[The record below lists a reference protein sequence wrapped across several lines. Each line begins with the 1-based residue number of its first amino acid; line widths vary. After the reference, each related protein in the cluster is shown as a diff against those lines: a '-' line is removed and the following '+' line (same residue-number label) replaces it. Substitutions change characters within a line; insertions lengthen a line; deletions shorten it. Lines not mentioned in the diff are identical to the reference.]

1 MPVLEIEKIYQ
12 EKAEIGEYLRASVVL
27 EKWRVTE
34 LFLWDYDIAKILK
47 QDVIRSN
54 KLEAVRK
61 ACGLL
66 GDLTQAEWNEFTA
79 AIRRRPLFGK
89 RSTQ

>member
-12 EKAEIGEYLRASVVL
+12 EKAEIIEYRRASVVL
-27 EKWRVTE
+27 EKWRITAG
-34 LFLWDYDIAKILK
+34 FLWDSDLATILK
-47 QDVIRSN
+47 QDAIRGK

-66 GDLTQAEWNEFTA
+66 GDLTPAEWKEFTT
-79 AIRRRPLFGK
+79 AIRRRPLFDK